1 MRVSIKENTYGLCK
15 SCQTCEFYE
24 LYSSGIWCE
33 FPFGEIH
40 WFGNKRIKPINQN
53 DIFKL

>member
-1 MRVSIKENTYGLCK
+1 MRVSIKENTYGLCE

-40 WFGNKRIKPINQN
+40 WFGNKRIKSINQN